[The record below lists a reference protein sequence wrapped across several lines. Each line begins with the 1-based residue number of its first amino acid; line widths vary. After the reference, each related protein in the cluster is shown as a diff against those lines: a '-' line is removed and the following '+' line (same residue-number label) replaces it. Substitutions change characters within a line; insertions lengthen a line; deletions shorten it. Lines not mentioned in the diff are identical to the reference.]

1 MASRGV
7 KQIGFIVT
15 VALLILS
22 CSPSLHAQ
30 LPTGDI
36 IGTVTDASG
45 GALPNA
51 HVTVTNTGTGEMR
64 SADTGASGDY
74 AFTLLQ
80 LGTYT
85 VMVEAKGFKKLTA
98 PSVTLASGDR
108 ARVDAKMEVGDVTQ
122 TVEVAGI
129 APALQTD
136 TSTIGG
142 SITEQAV
149 QDLPLNGRNF
159 MDLAHLVPGASEGNP
174 QGFGTG
180 TRPDDRRQSSQITV
194 NAQNDSVNNKTI
206 DGMDNNEAVI
216 GSIGVQ
222 PSIDAIQEVHVQ
234 TNLYTAE
241 VGRTA
246 GAAVDII
253 TKSGTNDFHGSA
265 YEFFRN
271 DVFDARSFF
280 DIPSIGRKPELRQN
294 QFGGS
299 LGGPI
304 KKNKTFF
311 FGDYEGQ
318 RVVQGL
324 AVPVDSVPTACEQG
338 LTACGPNGAKQL
350 GNFADICTA
359 GFTGTTC
366 NSPSQTIYNPLT
378 GAALPYNQ
386 VPSGSISSLAKNVAA
401 LYPAPNAAGFSN
413 NYGSTPLRTQ
423 YLRTFDARVDHHIG
437 ESDTITGRYT
447 INDVSTATPGNF
459 PATTIAGMNILPGGD
474 QSGSVNAFAGGNSER
489 AQNAAV
495 SYTHIFNPNIVLQL
509 NLAYLRVAIFS
520 TPLNY
525 QTNAA
530 QAFGFP
536 GVNVAGVANGYAS
549 GLPLIQLSGYS
560 NIGDDNFVP
569 LKYVDNAFQYNGN
582 LTWTRGNHVFKFGGG
597 LIHRNFEATQSQ
609 YPDANYVFNSKETGQ
624 QNGSGGF
631 LGVGGNAFAS
641 LLLGYVD
648 QTNRNLSLI
657 APYYGTY
664 EPNAYAQDNW
674 RARPWL
680 TLNLGLRWD
689 LFTPWTERHNYL
701 SNFNPATGYLQ
712 QATASDPTA
721 LVQTYY
727 HDFAPRIGF
736 AATLGHGMVLRG
748 GFGMTFFPARYASFF
763 QLKNPPLASSFQSTV
778 SNVASLGANTLTSP
792 LGSPTPI
799 PAVPAPGACTAV
811 PFNPALC
818 PSQQINAIEPNWRA
832 SYVYQTSLQLQKEFA
847 GNVVGIGYVGEFGH
861 ALTALIDI
869 NQLNTPG
876 PEPATMPLL
885 GGNPQRSQP
894 YFSTYPKVAVISEAA
909 NVAVSGYNGLQ
920 VTYERRIRNGLTV
933 SANYTYSHEIDDDI
947 YPGFTFYPSCIPGM
961 QCIVDNGNG
970 TTHTVNGLSYER
982 GNGSY
987 DLPNRWVAAINYQ
1000 LPFGKNS
1007 SGAEKYLIQGWQF
1020 NTLASWSSGLPIP
1033 IQEAGGSAVRS
1044 QIVGTGGNDPG
1055 GRPNLVGSLN
1065 VVNGTTVNGTTT
1077 PLSIQ
1082 WINPSGMQAQTIGT
1096 LGNLGRDT
1104 FFSPPLRH
1112 VDVSF
1117 FKDFA
1122 ITERTRIQFRYEIF
1136 NVTNTPNF
1144 ILTSGATEITAFS
1157 ANGTPTGAGGFGT
1170 INSTAPNATPRQM
1183 QFALKLLF

>member
-1 MASRGV
+1 MKLNWVRGAILALAGILGVILVSASVVR
-7 KQIGFIVT
+7 
-15 VALLILS
+15 
-22 CSPSLHAQ
+22 AQ

-36 IGTVTDASG
+36 VGTVTDASG
-45 GALPNA
+45 GALPGA
-51 HVTVTNTGTGEMR
+51 TVTATNTGTGEVR
-64 SADTGASGDY
+64 TTQTSSSGEY
-74 AFTLLQ
+74 SFTLLQ
-80 LGTYT
+80 LGTYS

-98 PSVTLASGDR
+98 PSVTLVEGQR
-108 ARVDAKMEVGDVTQ
+108 ARVDAKMEVGEQTQ
-122 TVEVAGI
+122 TIEVTGT

-136 TSTIGG
+136 TSTISG
-142 SITEQAV
+142 SISEQAV
-149 QDLPLNGRNF
+149 QDIPLNGRNF
-159 MDLAHLVPGASEGNP
+159 MNLAQTAPGASEGNP

-216 GSIGVQ
+216 GTIGVQ

-234 TNLYTAE
+234 TNLYTAD

-246 GAAVDII
+246 GANVDIV

-271 DVFDARSFF
+271 DIFDARSYFNQVGK
-280 DIPSIGRKPELRQN
+280 PKPELRQN

-304 KKNKTFF
+304 RKNKTFF

-324 AVPVDSVPTACEQG
+324 AVPVDSVPSACEQG

-350 GNFADICTA
+350 GNFADLCTA

-366 NSPSQTIYNPLT
+366 SNPAQTIFNPST
-378 GAALPYNQ
+378 GAALPFNQ
-386 VPSGSISSLAKNVAA
+386 IPAGSISSLAKNVAA
-401 LYPAPNAAGFSN
+401 LYPAPNGPGFSN
-413 NYGSTPLRTQ
+413 NFASTPLRTQ

-437 ESDTITGRYT
+437 SSDTITGRYT
-447 INDVSTATPGNF
+447 INDVSTQTPGNF
-459 PATTIAGMNILPGGD
+459 PATTIAGMNIFPGGD
-474 QSGSVNAFAGGNSER
+474 NPGSINAFAGGNSER
-489 AQNAAV
+489 AQNAAI
-495 SYTHIFNPNIVLQL
+495 SYTHIFSPSVVMQL

-536 GVNVAGVANGYAS
+536 GVNVSGVANGYAS
-549 GLPLIQLSGYS
+549 GLPYMQVSGYS

-582 LTWTRGNHVFKFGGG
+582 LTWTRGNHVFKFGAG

-609 YPDANYVFNSKETGQ
+609 FPDANYVFNAKETGQ

-648 QTNRNLSLI
+648 QTNRNLSLN
-657 APYYGTY
+657 APYYGTS
-664 EPNAYAQDNW
+664 EPNFYVQDNW
-674 RARPWL
+674 HARSWL
-680 TLNLGLRWD
+680 TLNLGMRWD
-689 LFTPWTERHNYL
+689 LFTPWTERHNFL
-701 SNFNPATGYLQ
+701 SNFNPATGQLV
-712 QATASDPTA
+712 QASPSDRTA
-721 LVQTYY
+721 LIQTYY
-727 HDFAPRIGF
+727 HDFAPRVGF
-736 AATLGHGMVLRG
+736 AATMGHGMVLRG

-763 QLKNPPLASSFQSTV
+763 QMKNPPLTSSFQSTV
-778 SNVASLGANTLTSP
+778 SNVASLSANTLTSP
-792 LGSPTPI
+792 LAAPTPI
-799 PAVPAPGACTAV
+799 PAVPPAGACA
-811 PFNPALC
+811 PFNPSLC
-818 PSQQINAIEPNWRA
+818 ASQQINAIEPNWRA

-847 GNVVGIGYVGEFGH
+847 GNVIGIGYVGEFGH
-861 ALTALIDI
+861 ALTALIDV

-876 PEPATMPLL
+876 PEPAGTPLL
-885 GGNPQRSQP
+885 GGSPQPSQP
-894 YFSTYPKVAVISEAA
+894 YFSTYPKIAIISEAA
-909 NVAVSGYNGLQ
+909 NVAASSYNGLQ
-920 VTYERRIRNGLTV
+920 VTYERRLRGGLTV

-947 YPGFTFYPSCIPGM
+947 YPGFNFYPSCRPGL

-987 DLPNRWVAAINYQ
+987 DLPNRWVATINYQ
-1000 LPFGKNS
+1000 LPFGKS
-1007 SGAEKYLIQGWQF
+1007 ATGAEKYLIQGWQF

-1033 IQEAGGSAVRS
+1033 IQEAGANAVRS
-1044 QIVGTGGNDPG
+1044 QIVGTGGNGPG

-1082 WINPSGMQAQTIGT
+1082 WINPSGLHAQTIGT
-1096 LGNLGRDT
+1096 LGNLGRDV

-1112 VDVSF
+1112 VDMSL
-1117 FKDFA
+1117 FKDFQV
-1122 ITERTRIQFRYEIF
+1122 TERMRIQFRYEVF
-1136 NVTNTPNF
+1136 NITNTPNF
-1144 ILTSGATEITAFS
+1144 VLTTGATQISAFGS
-1157 ANGTPTGAGGFGT
+1157 NGTPTGAGGFGT